1 MELIFNEK
9 CHFCLK
15 EESLSEYKEFNEGE
29 TLKDPDGFEFE
40 VPTWAKNKSTAKRYF
55 KLEGWHYSK
64 ELVFCKDCFEKLKK
78 GYIVI
83 DRFHMFYNEEMIC
96 DIADPSFL
104 MDLDQARQFT
114 STTYNNEVVYFK
126 KAFSII
132 CQSLREEWEV
142 DVVGHHKANQN
153 TL

>member
-1 MELIFNEK
+1 MELIFKEK
-9 CHFCLK
+9 CQFCFK
-15 EESLSEYKEFNEGE
+15 EKSLSEYEEFNEGE
-29 TLKDPDGFEFE
+29 TIKDPDGYEFE

-64 ELVFCKDCFEKLKK
+64 ELVFCKDCFEQLKK
-78 GYIVI
+78 GYVVI
-83 DRFHMFYNEEMIC
+83 DQFHMFYNDEMIC

-104 MDLDQARQFT
+104 MDLEKARQFT

-126 KAFSII
+126 KAFPII

-142 DVVGHHKANQN
+142 DVVGHYNAHAEV
-153 TL
+153 